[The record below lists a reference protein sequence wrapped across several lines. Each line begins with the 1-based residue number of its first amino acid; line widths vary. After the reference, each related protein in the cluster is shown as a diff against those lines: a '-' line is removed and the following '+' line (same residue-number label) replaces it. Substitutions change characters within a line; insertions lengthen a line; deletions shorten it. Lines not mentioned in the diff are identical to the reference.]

1 MRQYVIVNLIKNGFQ
16 NKKFDIM
23 AIIQK
28 RLFESLLKYKIH
40 KKKKNTNILL
50 MHIYKIDNFYRKKN
64 L

>member
-1 MRQYVIVNLIKNGFQ
+1 MIINSIKNGFQ

-40 KKKKNTNILL
+40 KKRKNTNILL
-50 MHIYKIDNFYRKKN
+50 SKMHIYNIDNFYRKKN